1 MKEYNDNE
9 ISKLTL
15 DYIKDIENYLVKK
28 YGDITQ
34 WELSLSM
41 LAQNIEL
48 MLMARAELAEN
59 GISVLDR
66 NGTIK
71 PNPFIKVLLENQVQV
86 VKLLTQFG
94 LTAYSLT
101 KLHIAETE
109 DPNANNDL
117 NVLFR

>member
-1 MKEYNDNE
+1 MKEYNE
-9 ISKLTL
+9 ISKLTQ
-15 DYIKDIENYLVKK
+15 DYIEDIENYLVKK
-28 YGDITQ
+28 YGDITHF
-34 WELSLSM
+34 ELALSM

-48 MLMARAELAEN
+48 MLMAKDELAAN

-66 NGTIK
+66 NGNIK
-71 PNPFIKVLLENQVQV
+71 PNPFIKVLLDNQIQV

-94 LTAYSLT
+94 LTAYSLS
-101 KLHIAETE
+101 KLNIAEVE

>member
-1 MKEYNDNE
+1 MNEYNE
-9 ISKLTL
+9 FSKETQ
-15 DYIKDIENYLVKK
+15 DYIKDIENHLVKK
-28 YGDITQ
+28 YGDTEVET
-34 WELSLSM
+34 WRLSLSM

-48 MLMARAELAEN
+48 MLLARNELKN
-59 GISVLDR
+59 TGVSVLDR
-66 NGTIK
+66 NGNIK
-71 PNPFIKVLLENQVQV
+71 VNPFCKLLLDNQVQV

-101 KLHIAETE
+101 KLHIAEVE